1 MARSNNY
8 GLSDALDNNTS
19 DDNEVNEGLDQVVA
33 RYKTLLAKERNPRVR
48 RELEKRIKDIIT
60 NY

>member
-8 GLSDALDNNTS
+8 GLYEALDNNSS
-19 DDNEVNEGLDQVVA
+19 DDNEGLDQVVA
-33 RYKTLLAKERNPRVR
+33 KYKALLAKERNPRVR
-48 RELEKRIKDIIT
+48 RELEKRIKDIIS